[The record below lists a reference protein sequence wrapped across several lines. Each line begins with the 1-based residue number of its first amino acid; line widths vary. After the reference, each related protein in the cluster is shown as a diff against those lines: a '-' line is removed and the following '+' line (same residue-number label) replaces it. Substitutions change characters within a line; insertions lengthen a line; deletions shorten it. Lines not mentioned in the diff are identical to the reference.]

1 MGLGV
6 EGEGEGEGSAN
17 RVAGKGDNCSY
28 LFPQISV
35 LYTIRVGK
43 DILSPNTASS
53 LWHSKSIGFVLG
65 LIPSSDEELILSSL
79 DNSRWSMKES
89 FF

>member
-6 EGEGEGEGSAN
+6 EGEGSAN
-17 RVAGKGDNCSY
+17 RVAGMGDNCSY

-53 LWHSKSIGFVLG
+53 L
-65 LIPSSDEELILSSL
+65 
-79 DNSRWSMKES
+79 
-89 FF
+89 